1 MLELPVLLRVNNKTS
16 LGLIKEDD
24 NGKVEYCRYSTNN
37 IDASMSLKY
46 KVGTKQAILY
56 NSEKD
61 AYAYIEDNSNINNV
75 TITWVH
81 KKNINN
87 RTLNPLLNVNMP
99 ICDYIVDV
107 CNENGKRI
115 LDEFKKILENSGKNI
130 EVVEQYMIVSSDSKR
145 GSENC
150 LKITRTEQ
158 KFNEYIQY
166 DSTKKSSEDNKAAS
180 DDKTK
185 SPKVEKVQTKNKA
198 KAVKTKATPKQKAVE
213 TKPQIKQQEQKKT
226 EPQQDIEEP
235 KAEETKSEVEEQEPK
250 AEETEPKQVVEEPKA
265 EETKSEVEEQEPK
278 AEETEPKQVVEEQQ
292 LDTEKSGDSEEVH
305 QDNVELTKQEEKEQ
319 ESIISEQDKIE
330 GETNKD
336 IVTISRTELSDF
348 LNEYYVTRK
357 ERDEF
362 ESNKEKTSK
371 QYEKVHEL
379 LRFAES
385 TYIDKAEEKI
395 LEIEQLEY
403 ADSKV
408 RTTEEKMYEPSKFLM
423 YEYILKMLRERDSI
437 SIPKEYYK
445 ELSILLKKNMIMN
458 KACTYYISLVVIRF
472 NRDDKFNIFAVAE
485 YDESLDYIR
494 ITVVKPYS
502 DEQVTDEQV
511 IRCELAY
518 RKWKKES
525 GFIDGFIR

>member
-1 MLELPVLLRVNNKTS
+1 MLELPVLLRVNNTTS

-24 NGKVEYCRYSTNN
+24 NSKVEYCRYSTNN
-37 IDASMSLKY
+37 IDATMSLNY
-46 KVGTKQAILY
+46 KVGIKQAILY

-87 RTLNPLLNVNMP
+87 KVLNPLLNINMP

-145 GSENC
+145 GGENC
-150 LKITRTEQ
+150 LKITRIEQ

-166 DSTKKSSEDNKAAS
+166 NITKKSSEDNKAAS
-180 DDKTK
+180 EDKPE
-185 SPKVEKVQTKNKA
+185 SPKVEKVQTKNKT
-198 KAVKTKATPKQKAVE
+198 KAVKTKATPKQKVVE
-213 TKPQIKQQEQKKT
+213 AKPQIKQQEQKET

-235 KAEETKSEVEEQEPK
+235 KAKETKPEVEETKPEVEE
-250 AEETEPKQVVEEPKA
+250 T
-265 EETKSEVEEQEPK
+265 EQE
-278 AEETEPKQVVEEQQ
+278 QVVEEQQ

-305 QDNVELTKQEEKEQ
+305 QDNVELAKQEETEQ
-319 ESIISEQDKIE
+319 ESIIGEQDKIE

-336 IVTISRTELSDF
+336 IVTISKAELSDF

-458 KACTYYISLVVIRF
+458 KACTYYISLVIIRF
-472 NRDDKFNIFAVAE
+472 NKDDKFNIFAVAE

-502 DEQVTDEQV
+502 DGQVTDEQV

>member
-180 DDKTK
+180 DDKPE
-185 SPKVEKVQTKNKA
+185 SPKVEKVQTKNKT
-198 KAVKTKATPKQKAVE
+198 KAVKTKATPKQKVVE

-226 EPQQDIEEP
+226 EPQQDI
-235 KAEETKSEVEEQEPK
+235 
-250 AEETEPKQVVEEPKA
+250 EEPKA